1 MWLGNQQQKFQD
13 LTYQK
18 KTFKFGLGLHN
29 RFVLDCNI
37 QNILPRIKSKR
48 EDDSQVVA
56 RIVSRI
62 TIFEC
67 QELIQAYP
75 DRMELNI

>member
-13 LTYQK
+13 LNYQ

-37 QNILPRIKSKR
+37 QNILPRIKQ